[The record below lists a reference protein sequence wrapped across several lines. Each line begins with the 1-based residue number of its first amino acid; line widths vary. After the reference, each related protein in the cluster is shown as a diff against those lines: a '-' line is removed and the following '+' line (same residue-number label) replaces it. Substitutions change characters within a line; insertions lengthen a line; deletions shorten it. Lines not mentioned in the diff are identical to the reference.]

1 MNSIVK
7 DPLPRKLEI
16 ANWVIFG
23 IMITVSLIFTSSY
36 FTLGILLGGLISIL
50 NFYWRQRDL
59 TRVFSQMVSLK
70 AKSSVM
76 FRYYIRFAVTAI
88 LLFFIIAR
96 TPADVIGLLVGLS
109 IVVINIV
116 IQTILMAC
124 SKKKSLRRF
133 DPV

>member
-1 MNSIVK
+1 VNSIVK

>member
-1 MNSIVK
+1 
-7 DPLPRKLEI
+7 
-16 ANWVIFG
+16 
-23 IMITVSLIFTSSY
+23 MITVSLIFTSSY